1 MSNKIYQL
9 ISWIFTPLFM
19 PVFTLYVLFQL
30 EASSKNALD
39 MKNNLFLLP
48 SSMKWIIL
56 SVFFILTFL
65 APSLSLLI
73 MQRKK
78 IIASIELN
86 EREERSFPILL
97 TGFYT
102 LLLTFFVFNQLPTQY
117 FSTIF
122 HTIGILGIVSA
133 VVAYI
138 ITLYVKMSIHAFG
151 ASLATGTLIYYY
163 DRFFVPDIRPLI
175 AFIILGG
182 IIMTA
187 RLQLGK
193 HTVGQ
198 LVGGYTLG
206 LILALSI
213 FPIVNYLI

>member
-1 MSNKIYQL
+1 
-9 ISWIFTPLFM
+9 
-19 PVFTLYVLFQL
+19 
-30 EASSKNALD
+30 SSKNALD

-86 EREERSFPILL
+86 HREERSFPILL

-163 DRFFVPDIRPLI
+163 DRFFVPDIRPL
-175 AFIILGG
+175 
-182 IIMTA
+182 
-187 RLQLGK
+187 
-193 HTVGQ
+193 
-198 LVGGYTLG
+198 
-206 LILALSI
+206 
-213 FPIVNYLI
+213 

>member
-1 MSNKIYQL
+1 MKRFYQI
-9 ISWIFTPLFM
+9 ISWVFTPLFM

-39 MKNNLFLLP
+39 MKDNLYLLP

-78 IIASIELN
+78 IIDSVELN
-86 EREERSFPILL
+86 HREERSLPILI
-97 TGFYT
+97 TGGYT
-102 LLLTFFVFNQLPTQY
+102 LLLTVFVFRQLPSIY

-133 VVAYI
+133 IVAYI
-138 ITLYVKMSIHAFG
+138 ITLYVKMSLHAFG
-151 ASLATGTLIYYY
+151 AALATGTLIYYY
-163 DRFFVPDIRPLI
+163 TRFFVPDITVLI

-193 HTVGQ
+193 HTIGQ

-206 LILALSI
+206 LFLALST